1 MCSSLYSAMLMWLN
15 AVRSSLCLFVLIG
28 STVTLQ
34 YVCSVSMFVSLQEQ
48 DSLALGADPSL
59 SPYQGHNAFREK
71 YFSGVNKRSGKEEN
85 KPEVNGE

>member
-1 MCSSLYSAMLMWLN
+1 
-15 AVRSSLCLFVLIG
+15 
-28 STVTLQ
+28 
-34 YVCSVSMFVSLQEQ
+34 MFVSLQEQ